1 MPRSLVQVRPD
12 PPTVSAKT
20 RDEVAKRFY
29 RVEHRRGRSIDFGK
43 RILELKGVWNF
54 MAKDEGSASDANDS
68 HDEHAKAK
76 DRESKELQ
84 EIRQRRQGGGRM
96 FLSKI
101 EDFVLLGGVAY
112 GILFALLL
120 FSMSAGMLGNST
132 TLDHTAST
140 TFLDIG
146 DECTEITD
154 EPWLNIFPDPD
165 QELFSIAGHNLPNG
179 EAYLNYTFFK
189 MVNEGTKSVVE
200 EDYGSNETVRTINKA
215 DRSNGRAYFKAP
227 YSELPEGHYELV
239 FKVTVYEE
247 RDALSPV
254 VMNTM
259 SKSVEFEHEITQEAL
274 AFLPFVNDDEHS
286 DVRIE
291 DAGPRSCW
299 TVQDL
304 GDWGYI
310 LMGAELGGGRETA
323 MLTGGAAGIP
333 AWWMAFIS
341 LSLSLITLLIIYPVM
356 YKIYHQEADDILSRT
371 HINRLVEDTVHNVS
385 EQLSIEVD
393 PDLFK
398 TEVRELSID
407 IMVAYKNTENTL
419 SDSAEVRAEL
429 LRSLLEEFAIFRVFK
444 PVQLNVRVIGDG
456 ATVDFDSGVG
466 VGARSEEA
474 DLSVEQQDY
483 SSFFSELHS
492 LSRIED
498 DVRDS
503 LDLFFTRRPDVE
515 MTGAVVTSDDR
526 VVFVSVIFR
535 PTQRFAW
542 LRFNK
547 TSTQIKDELYRFI
560 HERNEDLLGSQEL
573 VVKTRNEV
581 STLADRSGAGRVER
595 RSQSDDERIVAV
607 AKQDGLGG
615 RVLQTKFLGDT
626 LSTVEYMANEK
637 REMINKWGFWGLIF
651 FVWIP
656 FMASG
661 VLVGAMLGL
670 LSRMQF
676 MRVLLA
682 TLIGGSIASVTWAYT
697 AEGIVKFM
705 HQYKLEV
712 FIPLVIGVFILMA
725 VLHIRSTKMRRQT
738 ELFEDTLLDN
748 FHADIIAKYGDQ

>member
-1 MPRSLVQVRPD
+1 
-12 PPTVSAKT
+12 
-20 RDEVAKRFY
+20 
-29 RVEHRRGRSIDFGK
+29 
-43 RILELKGVWNF
+43 
-54 MAKDEGSASDANDS
+54 MAKEPVMDSDAIET
-68 HDEHAKAK
+68 HDEQSKAR
-76 DRESKELQ
+76 DREGKELQ
-84 EIRQRRQGGGRM
+84 EIRQRRSGGGRM
-96 FLSKI
+96 FLSNI
-101 EDFVLLGGVAY
+101 EDFVLLGGMAY
-112 GILFALLL
+112 GLVFALLL
-120 FSMSAGMLGNST
+120 FSMSSGMLGNST
-132 TLDHTAST
+132 ALDHTAST
-140 TFLDIG
+140 TLLDIG

-189 MVNEGTKSVVE
+189 ILDGGTKSLVE
-200 EDYGSNETVRTINKA
+200 GDVGSNETIRTINKA
-215 DRSNGRAYFKAP
+215 DESNGRAFFKAP
-227 YSELPEGHYELV
+227 YSDLPEGHFELQFRV
-239 FKVTVYEE
+239 VVHEE
-247 RDALSPV
+247 QNTSSPV
-254 VMNTM
+254 VMPSISN
-259 SKSVEFEHEITQEAL
+259 SIEFEHTVSSEAL
-274 AFLPFVNDDEHS
+274 AFLPFVDDAEHS
-286 DVRIE
+286 EVRIE
-291 DAGPRSCW
+291 DAGPRTCW

-304 GDWGYI
+304 GDWGYL

-356 YKIYHQEADDILSRT
+356 YKIYHQDADDILSRS
-371 HINRLVEDTVHNVS
+371 HITRVVSDTVQRVS
-385 EQLSIEVD
+385 DQLGIEVD
-393 PDLFK
+393 EDLFK
-398 TEVRELSID
+398 TEVRDLSID

-444 PVQLNVRVIGDG
+444 PVQLNVRVIGEG
-456 ATVDFDSGVG
+456 QNVDFDSGVG
-466 VGARSEEA
+466 IGARSDET
-474 DLSVEQQDY
+474 DLKEEQQDY

-503 LDLFFTRRPDVE
+503 LDLFFTRRSDVE
-515 MTGAVVTSDDR
+515 MNGAVVTSDDR
-526 VVFVSVIFR
+526 VIFVSVIFR

-595 RSQSDDERIVAV
+595 QSQSDDERIVAV

-725 VLHIRSTKMRRQT
+725 MLHIRSTKMRRQT

-748 FHADIIAKYGDQ
+748 FHADIAAKYGDQ

>member
-1 MPRSLVQVRPD
+1 M
-12 PPTVSAKT
+12 
-20 RDEVAKRFY
+20 
-29 RVEHRRGRSIDFGK
+29 
-43 RILELKGVWNF
+43 
-54 MAKDEGSASDANDS
+54 
-68 HDEHAKAK
+68 
-76 DRESKELQ
+76 
-84 EIRQRRQGGGRM
+84 GGGRR
-96 FLSKI
+96 FLSNI
-101 EDFVLLGGVAY
+101 EDFVLMGGIAY
-112 GILFALLL
+112 GVLFALLL
-120 FSMSAGMLGNST
+120 FSMSAGIMGNST
-132 TLDHTAST
+132 SVDHTAST

-179 EAYLNYTFFK
+179 EAYLNYTFFEII
-189 MVNEGTKSVVE
+189 NEQTNSLVK
-200 EDYGSNETVRTINKA
+200 EDYGTNETVRTINKA

-227 YSELPEGHYELV
+227 YSELPEGH
-239 FKVTVYEE
+239 FKLEFQVTVHEE
-247 RDALSPV
+247 RNKSSPV
-254 VMNTM
+254 IFKGSDNV
-259 SKSVEFEHEITQEAL
+259 SFEHTISKETL
-274 AFLPFVNDDEHS
+274 AFLPFVEDDEHS
-286 DVRIE
+286 EVRIE
-291 DAGPRSCW
+291 DSGPRSCW

-341 LSLSLITLLIIYPVM
+341 LSLSIISLLIIYPVM
-356 YKIYHQEADDILSRT
+356 YKVYHQDADDILSRA
-371 HINRLVEDTVHNVS
+371 HIVRVVEDTVYKVGD
-385 EQLSIEVD
+385 QLGIEID
-393 PDLFK
+393 KDLFK
-398 TEVRELSID
+398 TETRDLSID
-407 IMVAYKNTENTL
+407 IMVAYQNTENTL
-419 SDSAEVRAEL
+419 SDSNEVRAEL
-429 LRSLLEEFAIFRVFK
+429 LRNLLEEFAIFRVFK
-444 PVQLNVRVIGDG
+444 PVQLNVRVIGG
-456 ATVDFDSGVG
+456 GQNIDFDSGVG
-466 VGARSEEA
+466 IGASTDDA
-474 DLSVEQQDY
+474 DLKEERQDY

-503 LDLFFTRRPDVE
+503 LDLFFTRRSDVE
-515 MTGAVVTSDDR
+515 MNGAVVTSDDR
-526 VVFVSVIFR
+526 VIFVSVIFR

-560 HERNEDLLGSQEL
+560 HERNADLLGSQEL

-595 RSQSDDERIVAV
+595 RSQADDERIVAV

-712 FIPLVIGVFILMA
+712 FIPLVIAVFILMA

>member
-1 MPRSLVQVRPD
+1 
-12 PPTVSAKT
+12 
-20 RDEVAKRFY
+20 
-29 RVEHRRGRSIDFGK
+29 
-43 RILELKGVWNF
+43 
-54 MAKDEGSASDANDS
+54 MAKDSSGESNAIEG
-68 HDEHAKAK
+68 HEEHSRSRDKEA
-76 DRESKELQ
+76 KELQ
-84 EIRQRRQGGGRM
+84 EIRQRRLGGGRM
-96 FLSKI
+96 FLSNI
-101 EDFVLLGGVAY
+101 EDFVLLGGLAY
-112 GILFALLL
+112 GALFALLL
-120 FSMSAGMLGNST
+120 FSMSSGILGNST
-132 TLDHTAST
+132 ALDHTAST

-146 DECTEITD
+146 DECEEVTD
-154 EPWLNIFPDPD
+154 EPYLNIFPIPD
-165 QELFSIAGHNLPNG
+165 RELFSIAGHNLPNG
-179 EAYLNYTFFK
+179 LAYLNYTYFEAI
-189 MVNEGTKSVVE
+189 NDGTKAMVE
-200 EDYGSNETVRTINKA
+200 GEAGSNGTTRTINKA
-215 DRSNGRAYFKAP
+215 DQNHGRAYFRAP
-227 YSELPEGHYELV
+227 YSELPEGHFEL
-239 FKVTVYEE
+239 
-247 RDALSPV
+247 
-254 VMNTM
+254 
-259 SKSVEFEHEITQEAL
+259 EFEVTILENDEPDANIVAGPLTKTIKFEHTISKETL
-274 AFLPFVNDDEHS
+274 AFLPFVDDSEHS

-304 GDWGYI
+304 GDWGYL

-341 LSLSLITLLIIYPVM
+341 LSLSIISLLIIYPVM
-356 YKIYHQEADDILSRT
+356 YKVYHQDTDDILSRT
-371 HINRLVEDTVHNVS
+371 HITRLVEDTVYAVGDN
-385 EQLSIEVD
+385 LGID
-393 PDLFK
+393 IDDDLFK
-398 TEVRELSID
+398 TEVRDLSID
-407 IMVAYKNTENTL
+407 IMVAYQNTESTL
-419 SDSAEVRAEL
+419 SDSKEVRAEL
-429 LRSLLEEFAIFRVFK
+429 LRTLLEEFAIFRVFK
-444 PVQLNVRVIGDG
+444 PVQLNVRVIGAG
-456 ATVDFDSGVG
+456 QTIDFDSGVG
-466 VGARSEEA
+466 IGTPADTEERE
-474 DLSVEQQDY
+474 LNEQQDY

-503 LDLFFTRRPDVE
+503 LDLFFTRRNDVE
-515 MTGAVVTSDDR
+515 MKGAVVTSDDR
-526 VVFVSVIFR
+526 VVFVSVIYR
-535 PTQRFAW
+535 PTQRFAFI
-542 LRFNK
+542 RFKK
-547 TSTQIKDELYRFI
+547 TSTQIKDELFRFI
-560 HERNEDLLGSQEL
+560 HDRNEDLLGTQEL
-573 VVKTRNEV
+573 IVKTRNEV

-595 RSQSDDERIVAV
+595 RDDKDDERIVAV
-607 AKQDGLGG
+607 ARQDGLGG
-615 RVLQTKFLGDT
+615 RMLQTKFLGDT

-748 FHADIIAKYGDQ
+748 FHADIVAKYGE

>member
-1 MPRSLVQVRPD
+1 MARGPAADPVANEAPDDHVRS
-12 PPTVSAKT
+12 
-20 RDEVAKRFY
+20 RDKEA
-29 RVEHRRGRSIDFGK
+29 
-43 RILELKGVWNF
+43 
-54 MAKDEGSASDANDS
+54 
-68 HDEHAKAK
+68 
-76 DRESKELQ
+76 KELQ
-84 EIRQRRQGGGRM
+84 EIRQRRMGGGRM

-101 EDFVLLGGVAY
+101 EDYVLLGGIVY

-120 FSMSAGMLGNST
+120 FSMSSGMLGDST
-132 TLDHTAST
+132 ALDHAASE

-146 DECTEITD
+146 EECEEITD
-154 EPWLNIFPDPD
+154 EPWLNIFPNPD
-165 QELFSIAGHNLPNG
+165 RELFSIAGHNLPNG
-179 EAYLNYTFFK
+179 VAYLNYTFFEIH
-189 MVNEGTKSVVE
+189 NEQTKSIVE
-200 EDYGSNETVRTINKA
+200 GEQGSNGTTRDINKA
-215 DRSNGRAYFKAP
+215 DQNHGRAYFRAP
-227 YSELPEGHYELV
+227 YASLPEGHYELL
-239 FKVTVYEE
+239 FEVTVKESK
-247 RDALSPV
+247 DPNASLVVGPLS
-254 VMNTM
+254 T
-259 SKSVEFEHEITQEAL
+259 SVLFEHTISKEAL
-274 AFLPFVNDDEHS
+274 AFLPFINDEEHS

-291 DAGPRSCW
+291 DSGPRTCW

-304 GDWGYI
+304 GDWGYL

-341 LSLSLITLLIIYPVM
+341 LSLSIISLLIIYPVM
-356 YKIYHQEADDILSRT
+356 YKVYHQDTDDILSRT
-371 HINRLVEDTVHNVS
+371 HITRLVEDTVYGVGG
-385 EQLSIEVD
+385 QLGIDIDDE
-393 PDLFK
+393 LFK
-398 TEVRELSID
+398 TEVRDLSID
-407 IMVAYKNTENTL
+407 IMVAYQNTENTL
-419 SDSAEVRAEL
+419 SDSKEVRAEL
-429 LRSLLEEFAIFRVFK
+429 LRHLLEEFAIFRVFK
-444 PVQLNVRVIGDG
+444 PVQLNVRVIGAG
-456 ATVDFDSGVG
+456 QSIDFDSGVG
-466 VGARSEEA
+466 IGTRAESEEDA
-474 DLSVEQQDY
+474 LNEQQDY

-503 LDLFFTRRPDVE
+503 LDLFFTRRNDVE
-515 MTGAVVTSDDR
+515 MKGAVVTSDDR
-526 VVFVSVIFR
+526 VVFVSVIYR
-535 PTQRFAW
+535 PTQRFAFF
-542 LRFNK
+542 RFRK
-547 TSTQIKDELYRFI
+547 TSTQMKDELFRFI
-560 HERNEDLLGSQEL
+560 HDRNEEILGSQEL
-573 VVKTRNEV
+573 IVKTRNEV

-595 RSQSDDERIVAV
+595 RSQEDDERIVAV
-607 AKQDGLGG
+607 ARQDGLGG
-615 RVLQTKFLGDT
+615 RMLQTKFLGDT

-682 TLIGGSIASVTWAYT
+682 TLIGGSIASITWAYT

-748 FHADIIAKYGDQ
+748 FHADIVAKYGDQ

>member
-1 MPRSLVQVRPD
+1 MD
-12 PPTVSAKT
+12 
-20 RDEVAKRFY
+20 
-29 RVEHRRGRSIDFGK
+29 
-43 RILELKGVWNF
+43 
-54 MAKDEGSASDANDS
+54 SDAIEA
-68 HDEHAKAK
+68 HDEQSKAR
-76 DRESKELQ
+76 DREGKELQ
-84 EIRQRRQGGGRM
+84 EIRQRRSGSGRM
-96 FLSKI
+96 FLSNI
-101 EDFVLLGGVAY
+101 EDFVLLGGMAY
-112 GILFALLL
+112 GLVFALLL
-120 FSMSAGMLGNST
+120 FSMSSGMLGNST
-132 TLDHTAST
+132 ALDHTAST
-140 TFLDIG
+140 TLLDIG

-189 MVNEGTKSVVE
+189 ITDGGTKSLIEGDV
-200 EDYGSNETVRTINKA
+200 GSNETIRTINKA
-215 DRSNGRAYFKAP
+215 DKSNGRAFFKAP
-227 YSELPEGHYELV
+227 YSDLPEGHFELQFRV
-239 FKVTVYEE
+239 VVHEE
-247 RDALSPV
+247 QNTSSTV
-254 VMNTM
+254 VMPSI
-259 SKSVEFEHEITQEAL
+259 SKSIEFEHTVSSEAL
-274 AFLPFVNDDEHS
+274 AFLPFVDDAEHS
-286 DVRIE
+286 EVRIE
-291 DAGPRSCW
+291 DAGPRTCW

-304 GDWGYI
+304 GDWGYL

-356 YKIYHQEADDILSRT
+356 YKIYHQDADDILSRS
-371 HINRLVEDTVHNVS
+371 HITRVVSDTVQRVS
-385 EQLSIEVD
+385 DQLGIEVD
-393 PDLFK
+393 EDLFK
-398 TEVRELSID
+398 TEVRDLSID

-444 PVQLNVRVIGDG
+444 PVQLNVRVIGEG
-456 ATVDFDSGVG
+456 QNVDFDSGVG
-466 VGARSEEA
+466 IGARSDET
-474 DLSVEQQDY
+474 DLKEEQQDY

-503 LDLFFTRRPDVE
+503 LDLFFTRRSDVE
-515 MTGAVVTSDDR
+515 MNGAVVTSDDR
-526 VVFVSVIFR
+526 VIFVSVIFR

-595 RSQSDDERIVAV
+595 QSQSDDERIVAV

-725 VLHIRSTKMRRQT
+725 MLHIRSTKMRRQT

-748 FHADIIAKYGDQ
+748 FHADIAAKYGDQ

>member
-1 MPRSLVQVRPD
+1 
-12 PPTVSAKT
+12 
-20 RDEVAKRFY
+20 
-29 RVEHRRGRSIDFGK
+29 
-43 RILELKGVWNF
+43 
-54 MAKDEGSASDANDS
+54 MAKDSSGESNAIEG
-68 HDEHAKAK
+68 HEEHSRARDKEA
-76 DRESKELQ
+76 KELQ
-84 EIRQRRQGGGRM
+84 EIRQRRLGGGRM
-96 FLSKI
+96 FLSNI
-101 EDFVLLGGVAY
+101 EDFVLLGGLAY
-112 GILFALLL
+112 GALFALLL
-120 FSMSAGMLGNST
+120 FSMSSGILGNST
-132 TLDHTAST
+132 ALDHTAST

-146 DECTEITD
+146 DECEEVTD
-154 EPWLNIFPDPD
+154 EPYLNIFPIPD
-165 QELFSIAGHNLPNG
+165 RELFSIAGHNLPNG
-179 EAYLNYTFFK
+179 LAYLNYTYFE
-189 MVNEGTKSVVE
+189 VINDGTKAMVE
-200 EDYGSNETVRTINKA
+200 GEEGSNGTTRTINKA
-215 DRSNGRAYFKAP
+215 DQNHGRAYFRAP
-227 YSELPEGHYELV
+227 YSELPEGHFEL
-239 FKVTVYEE
+239 
-247 RDALSPV
+247 
-254 VMNTM
+254 
-259 SKSVEFEHEITQEAL
+259 EFEVTILENDEPDANIVAGPLTKTIKFEHTISKETL
-274 AFLPFVNDDEHS
+274 AFLPFVDDSEHS

-304 GDWGYI
+304 GDWGYL

-341 LSLSLITLLIIYPVM
+341 LSLSIISLLIIYPVM
-356 YKIYHQEADDILSRT
+356 YKVYHQDTDDILSRT
-371 HINRLVEDTVHNVS
+371 HITRLVEDTVYAVGDN
-385 EQLSIEVD
+385 LGID
-393 PDLFK
+393 IDDDLFK
-398 TEVRELSID
+398 TEVRDLSID
-407 IMVAYKNTENTL
+407 IMVAYQNTESTL
-419 SDSAEVRAEL
+419 SDSKEVRAEL

-444 PVQLNVRVIGDG
+444 PVQLNVRVIGAG
-456 ATVDFDSGVG
+456 QTIDFDSGVG
-466 VGARSEEA
+466 IGTPADTEERE
-474 DLSVEQQDY
+474 LNEQQDY

-503 LDLFFTRRPDVE
+503 LDLFFTRRNDVE
-515 MTGAVVTSDDR
+515 MKGAVVTSDDR
-526 VVFVSVIFR
+526 VVFVSVIYR
-535 PTQRFAW
+535 PTQRFAFI
-542 LRFNK
+542 RFKK
-547 TSTQIKDELYRFI
+547 TSTQIKDELFRFI
-560 HERNEDLLGSQEL
+560 HDRNEDLLGTQEL
-573 VVKTRNEV
+573 IVKTRNEV

-595 RSQSDDERIVAV
+595 RDDKDDERIVAV
-607 AKQDGLGG
+607 ARQDGLGG
-615 RVLQTKFLGDT
+615 RMLQTKFLGDT

-748 FHADIIAKYGDQ
+748 FHADIVAKYGE

>member
-1 MPRSLVQVRPD
+1 MDS
-12 PPTVSAKT
+12 
-20 RDEVAKRFY
+20 
-29 RVEHRRGRSIDFGK
+29 G
-43 RILELKGVWNF
+43 
-54 MAKDEGSASDANDS
+54 ANDGS
-68 HDEHAKAK
+68 DEHIKAK

-84 EIRQRRQGGGRM
+84 EIRQRRMGGGRR

-101 EDFVLLGGVAY
+101 EDFVLLGGIAY
-112 GILFALLL
+112 GVLFALLL
-120 FSMSAGMLGNST
+120 FSMSSGTLGNST
-132 TLDHTAST
+132 GLDYTAST

-146 DECTEITD
+146 DECTEIT
-154 EPWLNIFPDPD
+154 EEAWLNIFPDPD

-179 EAYLNYTFFK
+179 EAYLNYTFFEI
-189 MVNEGTKSVVE
+189 VGEETKSVVT
-200 EDYGSNETVRTINKA
+200 EDYGSNETVRTINKV
-215 DRSNGRAYFKAP
+215 DTSNGRAYFKAP
-227 YSELPEGHYELV
+227 YSELPEGHYELK
-239 FKVTVYEE
+239 FRVTVHEE
-247 RDALSPV
+247 QNTSSNMTLSPI
-254 VMNTM
+254 T
-259 SKSVEFEHEITQEAL
+259 KSIEFEHTISQEAL
-274 AFLPFVNDDEHS
+274 AFLPFVDDAEHS
-286 DVRIE
+286 EVRIE

-356 YKIYHQEADDILSRT
+356 YKVYHQESDDILSRA
-371 HINRLVEDTVHNVS
+371 HIARLVGDTVNKVS
-385 EQLSIEVD
+385 DQLGIDVD
-393 PDLFK
+393 DDLFK
-398 TEVRELSID
+398 TEVRDLSID

-419 SDSAEVRAEL
+419 SDAAEVRAEL

-456 ATVDFDSGVG
+456 QNIDFDSGVG
-466 VGARSEEA
+466 IGAREEA
-474 DLSVEQQDY
+474 DLNSEQQDY

-503 LDLFFTRRPDVE
+503 LDLFFTRRSDVD
-515 MTGAVVTSDDR
+515 MNGAVVTSDDR
-526 VVFVSVIFR
+526 VIFVSVIFR

-595 RSQSDDERIVAV
+595 RSQTDDERIVAV

-682 TLIGGSIASVTWAYT
+682 TLIGGSIASITWAYT